1 MSDTAQAPAAAPEGA
16 ALRPGPRPARDP
28 ADAFI
33 RIRGLSK
40 SFGGVRAVDRL
51 DLDVARGEIFC
62 LLGGSGSGKST
73 LLRMLAGFEEPDEGT
88 IEIDGQDMT
97 RTPPW
102 ERPVNMMFQSYALF
116 PHMTVEANVA
126 YGLRQDGVPKA
137 EREARVK
144 EMLSLVKLDRFAT
157 RKPNQLSGGQRQRVA
172 LARALA
178 KRPKALLLD
187 EPLSALDKKLREE
200 TQFELQDI
208 QEKVGTTFI
217 VVTHDQEE
225 AMTLGER
232 IGVMDQGRLIQV
244 DAPRDLY
251 EFPRNRFIAE
261 FVGSVNI
268 FEGVVT
274 EDEPDHVRL
283 DSADLGGPIHI
294 HHGLSCQLEQ
304 TLWLAVRP
312 EKLRLDR
319 ARPGAAGEGDPV
331 LGGAAEGV
339 VEDIAYMGGVSHF
352 RVALPS
358 GLKVRATVANRDR
371 HDEGAPTW
379 GDRVWISWP
388 AEAGVALTS

>member
-1 MSDTAQAPAAAPEGA
+1 MSAGAGGA
-16 ALRPGPRPARDP
+16 ASR
-28 ADAFI
+28 AFI
-33 RIRGLSK
+33 RIEDVTK
-40 SFGGVRAVDRL
+40 SFDGVRAVDRL
-51 DLDVARGEIFC
+51 TLEVMAGEIFC

-73 LLRMLAGFEEPDEGT
+73 LLRMLAGFETPDGGR

-97 RTPPW
+97 AVPPW

-116 PHMTVEANVA
+116 PHMNVA
-126 YGLRQDGVPKA
+126 RNIEYGLRQDGMPKA
-137 EREARVK
+137 EREARVA
-144 EMLSLVKLDRFAT
+144 EMLALTKLEPYARRRPD
-157 RKPNQLSGGQRQRVA
+157 QLSGGQRQRVA

-208 QEKVGTTFI
+208 QEQVGAAFV

-225 AMTLGER
+225 AMTLGDR
-232 IGVMDQGRLIQV
+232 IGVMDQGRLVQV

-283 DSADLGGPIHI
+283 SSAALGGAILVQ
-294 HHGLSCQLEQ
+294 HGMSCQEGQ
-304 TLWLAVRP
+304 TVWVAVRP
-312 EKLRLDR
+312 EKLRLTR
-319 ARPGAAGEGDPV
+319 EPPGDGQ
-331 LGGAAEGV
+331 GGAAEGV
-339 VEDIAYMGGVSHF
+339 VEDIAYMGGLSHY

-358 GLKVRATVANRDR
+358 GLTIRATVANRDR
-371 HDEGAPTW
+371 HDDAAPTW
-379 GDRVWISWP
+379 QDRVWISWP
-388 AEAGVALTS
+388 PEAGVALTS